1 MPAEKAGE
9 IRGFAGIEYYIQGP
23 DAVRLLPQIVKKL
36 GSGAFVLMGASFYDS
51 AERRFRQMFREAE
64 VPVTI
69 EKFGRECSE
78 KEIARV
84 EGLVD
89 SMSEPADVVV
99 GFGGGKTLDTARVVA
114 ARGNRLL
121 IAAPTSAATNA
132 AASGMSVVYN
142 DRHEE
147 LYGVQCNRPDYVVV
161 DTEYLI
167 QGPARMLAAGIAD
180 ALSTYIEARNVWR
193 TNHVNSVQP
202 GYCPTICGR
211 QMARAC
217 YDTLLAHGERA
228 YLAAQH
234 TLRTD
239 SFEEVVEAITLLSG
253 VGWENNGCSV
263 AHALASALSVLE
275 DTRPVLHGE
284 CVAFCILVQII
295 LDREDWGEF
304 QRVYRFCK
312 SLGLPVNLDNL
323 GIIEGKNQKIE
334 RVAHLVFETQKTIQ
348 VVNYELNPT
357 KLKNAMLFLDELY
370 CKMPDALSGTW
381 TKVKQGDTSKLF

>member
-1 MPAEKAGE
+1 MPVEKAGE
-9 IRGFAGIEYYIQGP
+9 IRGFAGIEHYIQGP
-23 DAVRLLPQIVKKL
+23 GAVRLLPQIVKKL

-84 EGLVD
+84 EDLVD
-89 SMSEPADVVV
+89 SLSEPADVVV

-114 ARGNRLL
+114 ARGNRFL

-147 LYGVQCNRPDYVVV
+147 LYGVQCSRPDYVVV

-193 TNHVNSVQP
+193 TNHVNAVRP

-284 CVAFCILVQII
+284 CVAFCILVQMI

-312 SLGLPVNLDNL
+312 GLGLPVRLSQL
-323 GIIEGKNQKIE
+323 GIRTAVSAKLQ
-334 RVAHLVFETQKTIQ
+334 RAVSFAFETQRSLS
-348 VVNYELNPT
+348 VVNYRLTPE
-357 KLKNAMLFLDELY
+357 KLISAMLFLD
-370 CKMPDALSGTW
+370 ALSQEEVLGEE
-381 TKVKQGDTSKLF
+381 